1 MLQNEIM
8 CQKFVL
14 TQNPLA
20 EEEHNKLNLFFIQLL
35 LITFYN
41 LLPFELVRDVRRS
54 KNFGGISIFPLH
66 PLQGEVCTSFIYAIL
81 ILFQGSKP

>member
-41 LLPFELVRDVRRS
+41 LLPFELVCAQDR
-54 KNFGGISIFPLH
+54 NIL
-66 PLQGEVCTSFIYAIL
+66 GEFQFSPYTLCKGKSVPR
-81 ILFQGSKP
+81 LFMPF

>member
-20 EEEHNKLNLFFIQLL
+20 EEHNELNLFFIQLL

-41 LLPFELVRDVRRS
+41 LLPFVLVCAQD
-54 KNFGGISIFPLH
+54 
-66 PLQGEVCTSFIYAIL
+66 
-81 ILFQGSKP
+81 